1 MDSIIT
7 VAGIACLFLAAG
19 VCIGLLWAASRPAA
33 VERARALLRTGGV
46 GEEK

>member
-1 MDSIIT
+1 MLVT
-7 VAGIACLFLAAG
+7 TLFLCVLSAIAGAAL
-19 VCIGLLWAASRPAA
+19 GLLFAATRPAV